1 MYFFFSPIIIA
12 AAAVD
17 QNQTVWT
24 KGVTQENKQ
33 RQRGNTGRASSNL
46 AAEAAISLKRGTQA
60 ASIETY
66 NRELQ
71 RLGRVI
77 MCAGCVQHL
86 WPDRQ
91 TDAAPQQRACLGM
104 RCGGWSRLSSRLEDP
119 DRFHRRRK
127 KNKKPWSSS
136 PHSFRI
142 SDKQLFEVKDEIILP
157 SVWTCAST
165 ICQTNAIFE
174 RKFKSS

>member
-1 MYFFFSPIIIA
+1 MHTFNVLFFSPIIIA

-17 QNQTVWT
+17 QNQTVGT

-66 NRELQ
+66 NREVQ

-91 TDAAPQQRACLGM
+91 TDAVPQQ
-104 RCGGWSRLSSRLEDP
+104 
-119 DRFHRRRK
+119 
-127 KNKKPWSSS
+127 
-136 PHSFRI
+136 
-142 SDKQLFEVKDEIILP
+142 
-157 SVWTCAST
+157 
-165 ICQTNAIFE
+165 
-174 RKFKSS
+174 